1 LPEETIPSALSLA
14 YHVPVHLTLP
24 LLATATIAAQGTED
38 NMYDD
43 FDAEEHIEVNCSVD
57 KLDVQGYFLSAMA
70 PLFGPGPAGDPALAS
85 SLVQALGPED
95 AGSWAAMTSGK

>member
-1 LPEETIPSALSLA
+1 MPKKTTPSPYSLA
-14 YHVPVHLTLP
+14 YHIPAHLTHRP
-24 LLATATIAAQGTED
+24 RIAAAQGTED